1 MTVDLTG
8 QYDRPLDCFCD
19 DDAGALSLHAV
30 RPDSLEAW
38 FDSLEPGQSR
48 FLKALGFGASANSLA
63 LVPGPEGIALA
74 VAGLG
79 SKTGPLAYGAIP
91 GLLPAGTVWRLV
103 GAGANCADAVLG
115 FGLGAYR
122 FDQLKTA
129 AKAPF
134 ARLVLPEGPDVGAAV
149 AAVRAAWLVRDL
161 VNLPANML
169 GPAALALVA
178 KDVLGRRKRDNS
190 AEYHIDVIT
199 GQRLRSLYPAVFS
212 VSKGSVRDGA
222 VVSMRWRGSASD
234 DQSKFVSVCGKGVC
248 FDTGGY
254 SIKGADGMLRMKKDM
269 AGAATAL
276 SLAGMIME
284 ADLPL
289 RLELR
294 LGCVENSIGEDAMR
308 PLDILKT
315 RRGLTVEVGNTD
327 AEGRL
332 VLCDLLAEAS
342 DARPDVL
349 IDFATLTGAART
361 ALGPDI
367 AAMFCNDDA
376 LSCMFAEAA
385 AAEHDPVWRLPLW
398 EGYNYW
404 LDGVAADLNN
414 VSGKAHAGA
423 VTAALFLQRFVAP
436 GISWSHFDVYG
447 WNDQAGPG
455 RPQGGEAQALR
466 SAFRV
471 ISTIVHN
478 RGRMFSS

>member
-1 MTVDLTG
+1 M
-8 QYDRPLDCFCD
+8 
-19 DDAGALSLHAV
+19 
-30 RPDSLEAW
+30 
-38 FDSLEPGQSR
+38 
-48 FLKALGFGASANSLA
+48 
-63 LVPGPEGIALA
+63 
-74 VAGLG
+74 
-79 SKTGPLAYGAIP
+79 
-91 GLLPAGTVWRLV
+91 
-103 GAGANCADAVLG
+103 
-115 FGLGAYR
+115 
-122 FDQLKTA
+122 
-129 AKAPF
+129 
-134 ARLVLPEGPDVGAAV
+134 
-149 AAVRAAWLVRDL
+149 
-161 VNLPANML
+161 
-169 GPAALALVA
+169 
-178 KDVLGRRKRDNS
+178 
-190 AEYHIDVIT
+190 
-199 GQRLRSLYPAVFS
+199 
-212 VSKGSVRDGA
+212 
-222 VVSMRWRGSASD
+222 
-234 DQSKFVSVCGKGVC
+234 C

-423 VTAALFLQRFVAP
+423 VTAALFCNDSSLQVLA
-436 GISWSHFDVYG
+436 GAISMCMDG
-447 WNDQAGPG
+447 MIRLDQAVRRAAKRRRFEVLFGLSQ
-455 RPQGGEAQALR
+455 RLFIIAGGCFPADCN
-466 SAFRV
+466 
-471 ISTIVHN
+471 I
-478 RGRMFSS
+478 

>member
-178 KDVLGRRKRDNS
+178 ERRPR
-190 AEYHIDVIT
+190 
-199 GQRLRSLYPAVFS
+199 PA
-212 VSKGSVRDGA
+212 
-222 VVSMRWRGSASD
+222 
-234 DQSKFVSVCGKGVC
+234 
-248 FDTGGY
+248 
-254 SIKGADGMLRMKKDM
+254 
-269 AGAATAL
+269 
-276 SLAGMIME
+276 
-284 ADLPL
+284 
-289 RLELR
+289 
-294 LGCVENSIGEDAMR
+294 
-308 PLDILKT
+308 KT
-315 RRGLTVEVGNTD
+315 RQLRGVSHRCDNRAAIEESLPGCIFGIERIGSGWGGCEHALAWIGVG
-327 AEGRL
+327 
-332 VLCDLLAEAS
+332 
-342 DARPDVL
+342 
-349 IDFATLTGAART
+349 
-361 ALGPDI
+361 
-367 AAMFCNDDA
+367 
-376 LSCMFAEAA
+376 
-385 AAEHDPVWRLPLW
+385 
-398 EGYNYW
+398 
-404 LDGVAADLNN
+404 
-414 VSGKAHAGA
+414 
-423 VTAALFLQRFVAP
+423 
-436 GISWSHFDVYG
+436 
-447 WNDQAGPG
+447 
-455 RPQGGEAQALR
+455 
-466 SAFRV
+466 
-471 ISTIVHN
+471 
-478 RGRMFSS
+478 